1 MTHEELNHYILHY
14 LKEDK
19 TNSAIM
25 LTAPWGT
32 GKSYYI
38 QNELIPFLKQ
48 KQEEKIKGKNEELK
62 KSKKR
67 AKKKAIKREI
77 KEEKEKGRVI
87 CVSLY
92 GLACIKDINKSIYFE
107 NKASRVSKR
116 KKVPAWVKAY
126 GKPLAI
132 GSIGIAK
139 TVLKSLTTIDLD
151 LSIENPNMEKLYSS
165 VNLRDK
171 LLVFEDLE
179 RTSISIIELLGYVN
193 NLVEQDGVKVLL
205 VANEQEILNY
215 LNGAPDNKGIIH
227 RVPDDNTQEYLRKKE
242 KTVSDTILFV
252 SDNKEKTIES
262 ILRSFKN
269 SVINKL
275 LEVCEEKP
283 ERNVVAEISGIME
296 EVKCDNLRSVI
307 FGCQKAVDLF
317 QLIGDEL
324 DYVFARTLLLSLVA
338 FSLRKKGKDDLS
350 WEVDDFLCSPR
361 LGTEDY
367 PLLKET
373 YDFVTDH
380 SFSKEDF
387 IFTQKTFLRQ
397 KEFERRKGVIRNNLD
412 RIYYSHLCT
421 ENEVVAAIK
430 AITKSL
436 EETKDIPCIE
446 FGKLANY
453 LVYLRPILDQDN
465 SILRCKQA
473 MLRRLR
479 IEGGQQEKQ
488 AVSFHD
494 GIELHSNLAQAELK
508 EWKKEMLSAISEREQ
523 RRFDFDFDYQPESVI
538 EFCKSLN
545 SRTNDFIEN
554 KRFASLFDVDRFLSL
569 LKTVSS
575 KEIYALRDTFLCVY
589 RMSNIEDFFADD
601 FSALQQIVNGLEKQ
615 IDNREA
621 ADKLALHQLRLF
633 LNNLKEMVN
642 RLTEKAQVNPE
653 ES

>member
-1 MTHEELNHYILHY
+1 MTHGELNHFILHY
-14 LKEDK
+14 LKEDR

-38 QNELIPFLKQ
+38 QNELIPFLENCQDQENTRKENEQEKNQKANKKKQ
-48 KQEEKIKGKNEELK
+48 K
-62 KSKKR
+62 SKR
-67 AKKKAIKREI
+67 CI
-77 KEEKEKGRVI
+77 V
-87 CVSLY
+87 VSLY
-92 GLACIKDINKSIYFE
+92 GIKTLNELSKELFFE
-107 NKASRVSKR
+107 SKAPVFTRKKKR
-116 KKVPAWVKAY
+116 KAFGAFRKTILT
-126 GKPLAI
+126 GAI
-132 GSIGIAK
+132 GIGK
-139 TVLKSLTTIDLD
+139 TVLKALTTIDLD
-151 LSIENPNMEKLYSS
+151 FSVDNPDWDKLYSS
-165 VNLRDK
+165 VDFSGK
-171 LLVFEDLE
+171 LIVLEDLE
-179 RTSISIIELLGYVN
+179 RASISITDILGFVN

-205 VANEQEILNY
+205 VANEEEILKYNDSEPDK
-215 LNGAPDNKGIIH
+215 NGKTH
-227 RVPDDNTQEYLRKKE
+227 KVPDENTQKYLKTKE
-242 KTVSDTILFV
+242 KTVSDTLLFA
-252 SDNKEKTIES
+252 SDKEKTLEN
-262 ILRSFKN
+262 ILRSFQN
-269 SVINKL
+269 PVLNEL
-275 LEVCEEKP
+275 LEVGEGKP
-283 ERNVVAEISGIME
+283 DQSIVAEISGIME
-296 EVKCDNLRSVI
+296 NVKCDNLRSVI

-367 PLLKET
+367 PLLRET
-373 YDFVTDH
+373 YDFVTNH
-380 SFSKEDF
+380 SFLKEIF

-397 KEFERRKGVIRNNLD
+397 KEFERRKGIIRDNLD
-412 RIYYSHLCT
+412 RIYYSYLST
-421 ENEVVAAIK
+421 ETEVVAAVN
-430 AITKSL
+430 AIAKSL

-453 LVYLRPILDQDN
+453 LVYLRPILDQDD
-465 SILRCKQA
+465 SILRCRKA

-479 IEGGQQEKQ
+479 KEGGQQEKR
-488 AVSFHD
+488 AVSLHD
-494 GIELHSNLAQAELK
+494 GIELHSELAQAELK

-538 EFCKSLN
+538 EFCESLN
-545 SRTNDFIEN
+545 SRTNGFIEN
-554 KRFASLFDVDRFLSL
+554 KRFASLFDIDRFLSL
-569 LKTVSS
+569 LKVVSS
-575 KEIYALRDTFLCVY
+575 KEVYALRDTFLCVY

-601 FSALQQIVNGLEKQ
+601 YSALQQIVNGLEKQ